1 MENSTYTAEESKEIA
16 MNILKQLGGNV
27 FIAMTGAKNLTHGND
42 GSLTFKIPIG
52 KVKWV
57 KISLVKD
64 LYNVIFY
71 KKNAEEMCRLDGV
84 LNQNLKEEFSRI
96 TGLSVNLI

>member
-1 MENSTYTAEESKEIA
+1 MENSIYTAEESKVIA

-27 FIAMTGAKNLTHGND
+27 FITMTGAKDLKHGHD
-42 GSLTFKIPIG
+42 GSLIFMLPIG
-52 KVKWV
+52 KAKWV

-71 KKNAEEMCRLDGV
+71 KKNAEEKCRLDGV

-96 TGLSVNLI
+96 TGLCVSLI